1 MKELRTAIGMN
12 GLVFYPTAA
21 GGYGAAVEL
30 GSAVKA
36 YLSVETNDLTIYG
49 DDVLEL
55 EMSSFKKGTLNTETW
70 LDALELE
77 SALFGSSYT
86 AVSGGDTKEA
96 ADHVDDVTPDGAVCF
111 IRKLLKR
118 DAETKAKTTVY
129 RAVVLPKCTAQRA
142 SQKEEADTKGEN
154 LEPKTHPVDFTIQPN
169 DDGYWRY
176 RADFDTEAAALA
188 YIASKVGASS

>member
-1 MKELRTAIGMN
+1 MGRLRTAIGLK
-12 GLVFYPTAA
+12 GLAFYPATTTGYDA
-21 GGYGAAVEL
+21 GVDL
-30 GSAVKA
+30 GSTVKA

-70 LDALELE
+70 LDELELE
-77 SALFGSSYT
+77 SKLYGSKYAAIDSD
-86 AVSGGDTKEA
+86 AVPEA
-96 ADHVDDVTPDGAVCF
+96 ADHIDDVTPDGAVTF

-118 DAETKAKTTVY
+118 DPETNAKSTVY

-154 LEPKTHPVDFTIQPN
+154 LEPKTHPVDFTVQPN

-176 RADFDTEAAALA
+176 RADFDTEDAALA
-188 YIASKVGASS
+188 YIKTKVGTV

>member
-1 MKELRTAIGMN
+1 MGKLKTAIGLV
-12 GLVFYPTAA
+12 GLAFYPASTS
-21 GGYGAAVEL
+21 GYAAAVDL

-70 LDALELE
+70 LDELELE
-77 SALFGSSYT
+77 SKLYGSSYST
-86 AVSGGDTKEA
+86 ISDGTDMES
-96 ADHVDDVTPDGAVCF
+96 ADHIDDVTPDGAVTF

-118 DAETKAKTTVY
+118 DPETKEKTTVY
-129 RAVVLPKCTAQRA
+129 RAIVLPKCTATRA

-154 LEPKTHPVDFTIQPN
+154 LEPKTHPVDFSIQP
-169 DDGYWRY
+169 DEKGYWRY
-176 RADFDTEAAALA
+176 RADFDTEAAAKA
-188 YIASKVGASS
+188 YIATKVSAA

>member
-1 MKELRTAIGMN
+1 MGNFKTAIGLKS
-12 GLVFYPTAA
+12 LVFYPATSS
-21 GGYGAAVEL
+21 GYGTAVDL

-70 LDALELE
+70 LDELELE
-77 SALFGSSYT
+77 SKLFGSSYET
-86 AVSGGDTKEA
+86 VTDGTDKES
-96 ADHVDDVTPDGAVCF
+96 ADHIDDVTPDGAVAF

-118 DAETKAKTTVY
+118 DADTNEKKTIY

-142 SQKEEADTKGEN
+142 SQKEEADTKGES
-154 LEPKTHPVDFTIQPN
+154 LEPKTHPVDFTVAPN
-169 DDGYWRY
+169 DSGYWRY
-176 RADFDTEAAALA
+176 RADFDTEDAARN
-188 YIASKVGASS
+188 YIAAKIGAA